1 MKATGIVRRV
11 DSLGRV
17 VIPKE
22 IRHTLR
28 IREGTAL
35 EIYTDKDGGVT
46 FRKYSPLGDLQELAG
61 QVCEA
66 IHRNT
71 GCIAAVCDTDTI
83 VAVSGDARRELLDR
97 SSQRPG
103 GGTSGTAAALPPPA
117 GGTVPH
123 PHRGQ
128 PAPCGGVRAH
138 PVSGG
143 SDRGTDAAGGAGA
156 ACHGRNG
163 PEAGPDHRRI
173 SGQADG
179 SIMYP
184 RPAVMLGGG
193 HLLYDD
199 GVYSMGATSA
209 SVMVSPLSTRSMSR
223 EACSTVASSGYIT
236 DAVPAMVESM
246 PPVPVTA

>member
-83 VAVSGDARRELLDR
+83 VAVSG
-97 SSQRPG
+97 RPG
-103 GGTSGTAAALPPPA
+103 GICWIDPS
-117 GGTVPH
+117 
-123 PHRGQ
+123 
-128 PAPCGGVRAH
+128 APGRRNCWS
-138 PVSGG
+138 SGG
-143 SDRGTDAAGGAGA
+143 S
-156 ACHGRNG
+156 
-163 PEAGPDHRRI
+163 
-173 SGQADG
+173 
-179 SIMYP
+179 
-184 RPAVMLGGG
+184 
-193 HLLYDD
+193 
-199 GVYSMGATSA
+199 TSA
-209 SVMVSPLSTRSMSR
+209 DRRNRPSPPPRTARSMWR
-223 EACSTVASSGYIT
+223 CACPSCVRGI
-236 DAVPAMVESM
+236 
-246 PPVPVTA
+246 